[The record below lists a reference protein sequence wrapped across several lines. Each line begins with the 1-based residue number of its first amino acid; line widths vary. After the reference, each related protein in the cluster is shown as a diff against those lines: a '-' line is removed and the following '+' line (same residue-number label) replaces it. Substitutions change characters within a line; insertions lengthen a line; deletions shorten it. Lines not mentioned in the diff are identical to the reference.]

1 MHEQDYLDYL
11 TLPSSLYEKIEDD
24 VAYLFLELDIRE
36 YPVYPLQI
44 AVALGYKI
52 IPFNQMRE
60 EARTKM
66 LEMDL
71 EAISYY
77 DRSLGTFVI
86 CYNSDCTL
94 ERLRFTIAHEI
105 GHIRMGHKLE
115 SDLARRVAD
124 YYAAYLLAPTP
135 WIGYAKCEDYIDVA
149 NKFSLSVQCA
159 QRCFERYLKW
169 SKYSF
174 SRKYEELL
182 MLLIT

>member
-24 VAYLFLELDIRE
+24 IAYLFLELDIRE
-36 YPVYPLQI
+36 YPVDPMQI
-44 AVALGYKI
+44 ASDLGYKL
-52 IPFNQMRE
+52 IPFSEMSE
-60 EARTKM
+60 EARAELLS
-66 LEMDL
+66 LEL
-71 EAISYY
+71 EAVTCYNPFL
-77 DRSLGTFVI
+77 DTFII
-86 CYNSDCTL
+86 CYNPNSFI

-105 GHIRMGHKLE
+105 GHIRMGHKQE

-169 SKYSF
+169 SKYTF